1 MQNCIE
7 FQEEYFGVIIVSK
20 KKRSIIQL
28 DQKTINKIAAGEV
41 IERPA
46 SVVKELIENS
56 IDALATEISIFIEG
70 YGLDL
75 IRIVDNGIGMNPQ
88 DAALAWKS
96 HTTSKL
102 KAVEDLDSI
111 TSLGFR
117 GEALASIASVSM
129 MELITRE
136 KNAPT
141 GTIVRVKGGTLELCE
156 ERECSIGTTIAI
168 RNLFYNVPA
177 RKKFLKTPTTELGH
191 IMEIA
196 NRQALIHPEIH
207 FKLQHNKATLLNSP
221 RSSNPLEPFI
231 SIFGVDFAK
240 QMLPVNFEKDGIQIT
255 GFTSSPSLSRAS
267 RDHEILYVNKRYI
280 RSKIIFEAI
289 EEAYKTLLMKHRYPV
304 ALLNIDIESSKVD
317 VNIHPTK
324 REVRFGESRTIYDIV
339 KEAIT
344 HTLENNELW
353 RESKGLLQSSS
364 SVPVSTQ
371 TRLDGTVKDTAIAT
385 SNEKSPVKLKPIS
398 SVDTNLIID
407 GNSSILSTESTLGI
421 SPTAVAISDD
431 FWLRPLGQAH
441 LLYILCESNEGIAV
455 VDLHATHERIMYEH
469 LLELYRSANFVTQ
482 ELLQPITFN
491 LSTEERLFLEENI
504 PHLEKVGFN
513 LEHFGGNTFIIRRLP
528 VIMDLI
534 QTTEDIKNLFDE
546 MRKDIATIPDINER
560 LDLIL
565 KTMACHSAVRGGDS
579 VSIEKTIAILEQLS
593 TCNQPFTCPHGRP
606 TIIRITEKDLEK
618 EFGRIV

>member
-1 MQNCIE
+1 M
-7 FQEEYFGVIIVSK
+7 SK
-20 KKRSIIQL
+20 NKRPIIQL

-41 IERPA
+41 VERPA

-56 IDALATEISIFIEG
+56 IDAQATEISIFIEG

-75 IRIVDNGIGMNPQ
+75 IRVVDNGLGMNSQ

-102 KAVEDLDSI
+102 KVVEDLESI
-111 TSLGFR
+111 ASLGFR

-129 MELITRE
+129 MEMITRE
-136 KNAPT
+136 KKALT
-141 GTIVRVKGGTLELCE
+141 GTFVRIKGGNLELIE
-156 ERECSIGTTIAI
+156 ERECSVGTTIVI

-191 IMEIA
+191 ILEIA

-221 RSSNPLEPFI
+221 RSSNTLEPFI

-240 QMLPVNFEKDGIQIT
+240 QMFPVNFEKDGIQIT
-255 GFTSSPSLSRAS
+255 GFTSAPSLSRAS
-267 RDHEILYVNKRYI
+267 RDYEMLYVNKRYI
-280 RSKIIFEAI
+280 RSKTIFEAV

-304 ALLNIDIESSKVD
+304 VLLNIHIESSKVD

-324 REVRFGESRTIYDIV
+324 REVRFGESRAVYDIV

-353 RESKGLLQSSS
+353 RESKGLLKSSS
-364 SVPVSTQ
+364 SNVASTQ
-371 TRLDGTVKDTAIAT
+371 TRLDGTVRDTT
-385 SNEKSPVKLKPIS
+385 TDLSNEKSSTKLKPIS
-398 SVDTNLIID
+398 SIDTKLGFD
-407 GNSSILSTESTLGI
+407 ESSPALSKENTLVI
-421 SPTAVAISDD
+421 SPTAVALSDD

-441 LLYILCESNEGIAV
+441 LLYILCESSEGIAI
-455 VDLHATHERIMYEH
+455 VDIHATHERIRYEH
-469 LLELYRSANFVTQ
+469 LLELYHSANFITQ

-491 LSTEERLFLEENI
+491 LSAEERLFLEENL
-504 PHLEKVGFN
+504 PQLEKIGFN
-513 LEHFGGNTFIIRRLP
+513 LEHFGGNTFIIRQLP
-528 VIMDLI
+528 VVMDLI
-534 QTTEDIKNLFDE
+534 KTEEDIKNLIDE
-546 MRKDIATIPDINER
+546 MRKDVANIADVNER

-593 TCNQPFTCPHGRP
+593 ACKQPFTCPHGRP

-618 EFGRIV
+618 EFGRII

>member
-1 MQNCIE
+1 M
-7 FQEEYFGVIIVSK
+7 SK
-20 KKRSIIQL
+20 KKRPIVQL

-41 IERPA
+41 VERPA

-56 IDALATEISIFIEG
+56 IDAQATEISIFLEG

-75 IRIVDNGIGMNPQ
+75 IRVVDTGIGMNSK

-102 KAVEDLDSI
+102 KAIEDLDTI
-111 TSLGFR
+111 VSLGFR

-129 MELITRE
+129 MEIITRE
-136 KNAPT
+136 ETAPT
-141 GTIVRVKGGTLELCE
+141 GTIVRVKGGNLELIE
-156 ERECSIGTTIAI
+156 ERECPIGTSITIK
-168 RNLFYNVPA
+168 NLFYNVPA

-207 FKLQHNKATLLNSP
+207 FKLQHNKAILLNSP

-231 SIFGVDFAK
+231 SIFGVDLAK

-255 GFTSSPSLSRAS
+255 GFTSTPSLSRAS

-304 ALLNIDIESSKVD
+304 VLLNINIESSKVD

-324 REVRFGESRTIYDIV
+324 REVRFGESRVIYDII

-344 HTLENNELW
+344 HTLENSELW
-353 RESKGLLQSSS
+353 RENKGLLKNSSNI
-364 SVPVSTQ
+364 VAHAQ
-371 TRLDGTVKDTAIAT
+371 TRLDGTTSDTSA
-385 SNEKSPVKLKPIS
+385 SSPNKKSSALLKPLS
-398 SVDTNLIID
+398 SVDSKLRFDDSSTDL
-407 GNSSILSTESTLGI
+407 SKASILTI
-421 SPTAVAISDD
+421 SPTAVALSDN
-431 FWLRPLGQAH
+431 FWIRPLGQAH
-441 LLYILCESNEGIAV
+441 LLYILCESSEGIAI
-455 VDLHATHERIMYEH
+455 VDIHATHERIMYEH
-469 LLELYRSANFVTQ
+469 LLELYLSASFVTQ

-491 LSTEERLFLEENI
+491 LTAEERLFLEENI
-504 PHLEKVGFN
+504 PQLEKVGFN
-513 LEHFGGNTFIIRRLP
+513 LEHFGGNTFIIRQLP

-534 QTTEDIKNLFDE
+534 KTTEDIKNLIDE
-546 MRKDIATIPDINER
+546 MRKDVATIPDVNER

-565 KTMACHSAVRGGDS
+565 KTMACHSVVRSGDP
-579 VSIEKTIAILEQLS
+579 VSIEKISAILEQLS
-593 TCNQPFTCPHGRP
+593 NCKQPFTCPHGRP

>member
-1 MQNCIE
+1 M
-7 FQEEYFGVIIVSK
+7 SK
-20 KKRSIIQL
+20 KKRSIVQL

-41 IERPA
+41 VERPA

-75 IRIVDNGIGMNPQ
+75 IRVVDNGIGMNSH

-102 KAVEDLDSI
+102 KAIEDLDSI
-111 TSLGFR
+111 VSLGFR

-129 MELITRE
+129 MEIITRE
-136 KNAPT
+136 ESALT
-141 GTIVRVKGGTLELCE
+141 GTIVRVKGGNLELIE
-156 ERECSIGTTIAI
+156 ERECSIGTTIMI

-221 RSSNPLEPFI
+221 KSSNPLEPFI

-240 QMLPVNFEKDGIQIT
+240 QMLLVNFEKDGIQIT
-255 GFTSSPSLSRAS
+255 GFTSTPSLSRAS
-267 RDHEILYVNKRYI
+267 RDYEMIYVNKRYI
-280 RSKIIFEAI
+280 RSKIISEAI
-289 EEAYKTLLMKHRYPV
+289 EEAYKTLLMRHRYPV
-304 ALLNIDIESSKVD
+304 ALLNINIESSKVD

-324 REVRFGESRTIYDIV
+324 REVRFGESRAIYDIV
-339 KEAIT
+339 KEAIA
-344 HTLENNELW
+344 HTLENSELW
-353 RESKGLLQSSS
+353 RESKSLLKGSKKIIASTQIRLDGKVNDTSSS
-364 SVPVSTQ
+364 SP
-371 TRLDGTVKDTAIAT
+371 K
-385 SNEKSPVKLKPIS
+385 EKSPVRLKPIS
-398 SVDTNLIID
+398 SVDTK
-407 GNSSILSTESTLGI
+407 LSFNESASVLSEASTLAI
-421 SPTAVAISDD
+421 SPTAVSLSDD

-441 LLYILCESNEGIAV
+441 LLYILCESSEGIAV
-455 VDLHATHERIMYEH
+455 VDIHATHERIMYEH
-469 LLELYRSANFVTQ
+469 LLELYRSSNFVTQ
-482 ELLQPITFN
+482 ELLHPITFS

-504 PHLEKVGFN
+504 SQLEKVGFN

-546 MRKDIATIPDINER
+546 MRKDVATIPDVNER

-565 KTMACHSAVRGGDS
+565 KTMACHSVVRSGDP

-593 TCNQPFTCPHGRP
+593 ACKQPFTCPHGRP